1 MRKIRLTVI
10 ALSVLGLAT
19 IPALAFHDAGVAHC
33 NGCHTMHNSQDGVA
47 MNLDAAGTGP
57 GTAPGTG
64 YPHLLLFASATDTC
78 LGCHAGDGG
87 GYHIWSS
94 DVLAPDVKQANRGA
108 GDFVFLEE
116 PNIND
121 GHGGASNPIFGESA
135 GHSVISPMKA
145 TTVDSLLATSPGG
158 SYSALDMAC
167 TSCHDAHGNQAF
179 RLLYMAGQTAPA
191 LNGPSVTFTDTLV
204 AEGFNLFFP
213 GLETDTNHNAYQDGY
228 SGWCGTCH
236 GDFHAKWNA
245 QLIHPTGQVLQ
256 SRQIQVYNKYRG
268 TTDCVT
274 TPPNGGPC
282 GSGTS
287 VDAYLH
293 VVPFQDAAMTMTS
306 TAGPT
311 ATSEVACVSCHRAH
325 ATSAPDAGRWD
336 FSVTL
341 LDEDGTTSGS
351 YPIPNPYDANQRSLC
366 NKCHSQDEYDHIN

>member
-1 MRKIRLTVI
+1 MKASRLLI
-10 ALSVLGLAT
+10 LAAAAVVMAVT
-19 IPALAFHDAGVAHC
+19 PALAFHDAGVAHC
-33 NGCHTMHNSQDGVA
+33 NGCHTMHNSQDGIA
-47 MNLDAAGTGP
+47 MNSDTAGTGP

-64 YPHLLLFASATDTC
+64 YPHLLLFANATDTC

-94 DVLAPDVKQANRGA
+94 DVTAPDATQANRGA

-121 GHGGASNPIFGESA
+121 GHSGATNIILGESA
-135 GHSVISPMKA
+135 GHSVISAMKGTA
-145 TTVDSLLATSPGG
+145 VDSKLATSPGG
-158 SYSALDMAC
+158 NYSALDMAC
-167 TSCHDAHGNQAF
+167 TSCHDPHGNDAF
-179 RLLYMAGQTAPA
+179 RLLYKAGQQAPA
-191 LNGPSVTFTDTLV
+191 LNGSSVTFTDTMV
-204 AEGFNLFFP
+204 ADGFALFGP
-213 GLETDTNHNAYQDGY
+213 PNGATNHNAYQDGY
-228 SGWCGTCH
+228 SAWCGACH
-236 GDFHAKWNA
+236 GEFHAKWNA
-245 QLIHPTGQVLQ
+245 QLIHPTGQTLQ

-274 TPPNGGPC
+274 NPPNGGPC

-287 VDAYLH
+287 VDAYLLQ
-293 VVPFQDAAMTMTS
+293 VPFQDAAMTKAS

-341 LDEDGTTSGS
+341 LDEDGIESGS
-351 YPIPNPYDANQRSLC
+351 YAIPNPYDANQRSLC